1 LNVEWKRS
9 GRDTNWRKAVTVGR
23 AFEEALSG
31 SGSPDT
37 VQPLSVLVA
46 DDDAGSL
53 LVARAAV
60 ERSGHECLT
69 AVDGHAAW
77 KTYQQHRP
85 DVVVTDLAM
94 PGMDGLALCRAIRAA
109 ETDSYTYIML
119 VTSHDGREDVLA
131 GMQAGADDYVTK
143 PLDPFVLH
151 TRLVAARRVTAL
163 HRELAGA
170 LKAARTSNQRLAEFT
185 GRVSHDLRNPL
196 TSLLGYVELAEM
208 DDGPDSENPAEYLS
222 IIGSSARRMLAM
234 VDDLLG
240 FASIGGSLSRTRISL
255 VELVR
260 DVTTDLHQ
268 GLTQAGA
275 SVECTDFAL
284 TADPVQMRVALQN
297 LIQNAAAYRRPQ
309 VPPVIRISGHAVE
322 DGVVVRV
329 SDNGKG
335 ISEKDRRRVMEP
347 LVRLHREGDP
357 AGTGLGLATCAQI
370 AAAHGGRL
378 DIEPGENSG
387 TTISLYLPDHG

>member
-1 LNVEWKRS
+1 MEWKAS
-9 GRDTNWRKAVTVGR
+9 GPEHEREKAETVGR
-23 AFEEALSG
+23 ALAGAPSG
-31 SGSPDT
+31 SGSLRT
-37 VQPLSVLVA
+37 VQPLSVLVV

-53 LVARAAV
+53 LVAQAAV
-60 ERSGHECLT
+60 ERAGHECLT
-69 AVDGHAAW
+69 AVDGQAAW

-94 PGMDGLALCRAIRAA
+94 PGMDGMALCRTIRAA

-119 VTSHDGREDVLA
+119 LTSHDGREEVLA
-131 GMQAGADDYVTK
+131 GMQAGADDYITK
-143 PLDPFVLH
+143 PLDPFVLQ

-170 LKAARTSNQRLAEFT
+170 LKAARTSNERLAEFT

-196 TSLLGYVELAEM
+196 TTLLGYVELAEM
-208 DDGPDSENPAEYLS
+208 DAGPDNENPAEYVE

-240 FASIGGSLSRTRISL
+240 FASIGGSLTRSRISL
-255 VELVR
+255 ADLVQ
-260 DVTTDLHQ
+260 DVTTDLQH

-275 SVECTDFAL
+275 SVECIDFVL
-284 TADPVQMRVALQN
+284 TADPVQMRVAIQN
-297 LIQNAAAYRRPQ
+297 LIHNAIAYRRPEVQ
-309 VPPVIRISGHAVE
+309 PVIRISGHSME
-322 DGVVVRV
+322 DGAVVRV

-335 ISEKDRRRVMEP
+335 IREKDRRRVVEP

-370 AAAHGGRL
+370 AVAHGGRL
-378 DIEPGENSG
+378 DIESEENNG
-387 TTISLYLPDHG
+387 TTVSLYLPGAAD

>member
-1 LNVEWKRS
+1 MERKS
-9 GRDTNWRKAVTVGR
+9 GGQEHRWQKAVTAGR
-23 AFEEALSG
+23 AFGGAVLDSL
-31 SGSPDT
+31 
-37 VQPLSVLVA
+37 QPLSVLVA

-53 LVARAAV
+53 LVAQAAV
-60 ERSGHECLT
+60 ERSGHQCLT
-69 AVDGHAAW
+69 AADGEAAW
-77 KTYQQHRP
+77 KIYRQHRP

-94 PGMDGLALCRAIRAA
+94 PNMDGLALCRAIRAA
-109 ETDSYTYIML
+109 ETNSYSYIML
-119 VTSHDGREDVLA
+119 VTSHDAREDVLA

-143 PLDPFVLH
+143 PLDPFLLH

-170 LKAARTSNQRLAEFT
+170 LKLATSSNERLAEFT

-208 DDGPDSENPAEYLS
+208 DDGTDGENPAEYLPL
-222 IIGSSARRMLAM
+222 IGSSARRMLAM

-240 FASIGGSLSRTRISL
+240 FASIGGSLSRSRISL
-255 VELVR
+255 AELVR
-260 DVTTDLHQ
+260 EVTTDLNQ
-268 GLTQAGA
+268 WLTQAGA
-275 SVECTDFAL
+275 SVECTDFVFS
-284 TADPVQMRVALQN
+284 ADQVQIRVALQN
-297 LIQNAAAYRRPQ
+297 LIHNAAAYRRPQ
-309 VPPVIRISGHAVE
+309 VPPIIRISGRDVE

-357 AGTGLGLATCAQI
+357 PGTGLGLATCAQI

-378 DIEPGENSG
+378 DIAAGEKGG
-387 TTISLYLPDHG
+387 TTVSLHLPNAG